1 LKRSKA
7 KHSFGIPGLST
18 KYEGHDYSVTSN
30 AQRACSLDTVVFS
43 TRYMNMLDVYYI
55 CFVCLVGG
63 YDCYDLIIAMTYYDW
78 CLWALIRY
86 DRL

>member
-1 LKRSKA
+1 
-7 KHSFGIPGLST
+7 
-18 KYEGHDYSVTSN
+18 
-30 AQRACSLDTVVFS
+30 
-43 TRYMNMLDVYYI
+43 MNMLDVYYI